1 VTESTAPAPPVIAS
15 PDVTEAL
22 AARDYARVAR
32 IAYADPGQLTA
43 RAADEYTGYGYLY
56 RWRTRAEATADTLI
70 AAHIAAHEE
79 TARRRGEFDAWTLM
93 VDMLA
98 RFEEVAAVG
107 GRGAPAAVR
116 DAECIAIVGK
126 WARHELGK
134 ARAALTT
141 AVEAIP

>member
-1 VTESTAPAPPVIAS
+1 MSGGSTPSIVAS
-15 PDVTEAL
+15 PDVTRAL

-32 IAYADPGQLTA
+32 IAYGDPGQLTA
-43 RAADEYTGYGYLY
+43 RAVDEYTGYGYLY

-79 TARRRGEFDAWTLM
+79 TARRRGAFDAWTLM

-107 GRGAPAAVR
+107 GRGAPAAVQEA
-116 DAECIAIVGK
+116 DCIAIVGK
-126 WARHELGK
+126 WARYELGE
-134 ARAALTT
+134 ARAALTA
-141 AVEAIP
+141 AVGAIPS